1 MMKVYE
7 VRGFTGMCKDVRF
20 TKYFNTEENAR
31 NYVDNEKWDY
41 VTYFAEKTVVPN
53 ENGEFEVVNEKVFK
67 EFLKIPL
74 DK

>member
-7 VRGFTGMCKDVRF
+7 VRGLTGMCKDTKF

-31 NYVDNEKWDY
+31 NYVDNETWD
-41 VTYFAEKTVVPN
+41 VILYFGEKTFAPN

-67 EFLKIPL
+67 QF
-74 DK
+74 